1 MRGNRTLAIG
11 LGILT
16 VIFAVGA
23 VIYFQKTN
31 FLASGRPIHHTER
44 ALVLTVLAVVCLAAA
59 VFARPR
65 PTRI

>member
-1 MRGNRTLAIG
+1 MRKSRTLAIA
-11 LGILT
+11 LAILAAIF
-16 VIFAVGA
+16 VIGA

-44 ALVLTVLAVVCLAAA
+44 AVVLIVLAVVCLAAA

-65 PTRI
+65 ATRV

>member
-1 MRGNRTLAIG
+1 MRGNRTLAIA
-11 LGILT
+11 LVILA

-23 VIYFQKTN
+23 VIYLQKTN
-31 FLASGRPIHHTER
+31 FLASGRPIHHTSR

-59 VFARPR
+59 IFARPR

>member
-1 MRGNRTLAIG
+1 MRGSRTLVVALIV
-11 LGILT
+11 LA

-31 FLASGRPIHHTER
+31 FLASGHPIHHTER
-44 ALVLTVLAVVCLAAA
+44 AVVLVVLAVVCLAAA

-65 PTRI
+65 QTRI

>member
-1 MRGNRTLAIG
+1 MRGSRTVAIALVILA
-11 LGILT
+11 

-44 ALVLTVLAVVCLAAA
+44 ALVLTVLAVVCLIAAA
-59 VFARPR
+59 FARPR
-65 PTRI
+65 ATRI